1 MRDKLVRV
9 LKERGKISEK
19 KSALSVVTV
28 PLHGPIVTADE
39 VLHMLLQQISHNNN
53 NEGKVSQ
60 CSFIY
65 QSSLTYRIGCI
76 NSLQEDYRS
85 TIVHLDIPS
94 KVYIVH
100 MTGIIIVFQI
110 Q

>member
-1 MRDKLVRV
+1 MQFCRSQIRVIISNESGVGKSLYIRRMRDKLVRV

-65 QSSLTYRIGCI
+65 ESSLTYRIGCI
-76 NSLQEDYRS
+76 NSL
-85 TIVHLDIPS
+85 
-94 KVYIVH
+94 
-100 MTGIIIVFQI
+100 
-110 Q
+110 